1 MSGTYNEVEIEMNNE
16 INSNHLTESSE
27 NFQQQD
33 DSLEPNYNDKSE
45 LISKSSVLANVVGS
59 NLTRSPPPLQSSIIQ
74 CSPVPY
80 SSPTS
85 SAAAAAATTAAISN
99 SNSLPSKCSKTVINR
114 ISIHDDMIDTAS
126 SISVQRS
133 SSLSSTSVPSVTTK
147 AIKPTGSRSLVPST
161 TIKRKTS
168 SGEALKEIKH
178 LQTTIKA
185 KDAEITKLTEQNK
198 KLKQEVEKFSG
209 NSICKRIKIFS
220 QRIYISSVSLFYYS
234 HSI

>member
-1 MSGTYNEVEIEMNNE
+1 MNNE

>member
-1 MSGTYNEVEIEMNNE
+1 MNNE

-33 DSLEPNYNDKSE
+33 DSLEPNHNDKSE
-45 LISKSSVLANVVGS
+45 FISKSSILANVVGS
-59 NLTRSPPPLQSSIIQ
+59 TLTRSPPPLQSSIIQ

-85 SAAAAAATTAAISN
+85 SAAAAAATTTAAIST

-114 ISIHDDMIDTAS
+114 ISIHDNMIDTAS

-133 SSLSSTSVPSVTTK
+133 SSLSSTLVPSVTTK

>member
-1 MSGTYNEVEIEMNNE
+1 MNNE
-16 INSNHLTESSE
+16 INPNHLTESSE

-33 DSLEPNYNDKSE
+33 DSLEPNHNDKSE
-45 LISKSSVLANVVGS
+45 LISKSSILANVVGS
-59 NLTRSPPPLQSSIIQ
+59 TLTRSPPPLQSSTIQ
-74 CSPVPY
+74 CSSVPY
-80 SSPTS
+80 SPPTS
-85 SAAAAAATTAAISN
+85 SAAAAATTTVAIAT

-133 SSLSSTSVPSVTTK
+133 SSLSSTLVPSVTTK

-178 LQTTIKA
+178 LQTTVKA

-198 KLKQEVEKFSG
+198 KLKQELEKFSG

-220 QRIYISSVSLFYYS
+220 QYIYIYIFCFTILL
-234 HSI
+234 